1 MLTLIAIALI
11 VFIFKNQILS
21 LLEPVLELWERV
33 FGVANTYMRIV
44 EEDLERSSKITTAE
58 KKHNAK
64 TKAQTLKEK
73 GITVD
78 DLDID

>member
-11 VFIFKNQILS
+11 VFIFKNQILG
-21 LLEPVLELWERV
+21 LLEPVLELWARV